1 MIYLKQAVKSEKNT
15 STDVRDLVQGMLDKI
30 AKGGEAQAS
39 AFAREFD
46 KWDGPALVSADD
58 LAAATDKVPAQ
69 LRKDI
74 QFAHGNVKR
83 FAEAQL
89 TTIQDTQLEII
100 PGLIAGQKQIP
111 MNSAGCY
118 VPGGRYS
125 HIASAMMT
133 ITTAKVAGV
142 KHIAACSPPR
152 PGEGIPPAILY
163 AMHLSGADAVLSM
176 GGVQAVASMAMGL
189 FDLPKADI
197 LVGPGNQFVA
207 EAKRILYGQVGIDM
221 FAGPTNLLDF
231 GR

>member
-1 MIYLKQAVKSEKNT
+1 MIYLKKAVKSEKNT

-30 AKGGEAQAS
+30 AEGGEEQAR

-58 LAAATDKVPAQ
+58 LAAATDKVPDQ

-152 PGEGIPPAILY
+152 PGEGIPPCDPVRHAPVGGRC
-163 AMHLSGADAVLSM
+163 GAVDGRGAG
-176 GGVQAVASMAMGL
+176 GGVHGNGAV
-189 FDLPKADI
+189 
-197 LVGPGNQFVA
+197 
-207 EAKRILYGQVGIDM
+207 
-221 FAGPTNLLDF
+221 
-231 GR
+231 